1 MRSKHLPA
9 LMFYPGDWHKDL
21 GVQLL
26 TFEQRGVWFE
36 LLLRMHDSEERG
48 ALVINGRAMTDE
60 EIAILIGWR
69 DETAKLSK
77 ILDSL
82 TAKGAASRRQSDS
95 ALCNRRMLK
104 EQELSR
110 IRAKAGAAGARQ
122 TNAAKKAAKVRPSS
136 SIASSYSEE
145 KIAASAAPTSAGA
158 APSQRKIRKLH
169 LSDEEFIAELKLS
182 PAYAGI
188 NIDAEMAKLDLWLKS
203 PKGRGKYKTQSRVL
217 SWLNRIER
225 PMALRNGHA
234 GPESVPGKCARRLK
248 DGNSLRPCGRLIA
261 PGQAEP
267 FCVECLEATRVERQC
282 LAHLGAMS

>member
-36 LLLRMHDSEERG
+36 LLLRMHDSDERG

-82 TAKGAASRRQSDS
+82 TAKGAASRRQSDG

-122 TNAAKKAAKVRPSS
+122 TNAAKKAAKAGPSS
-136 SIASSYSEE
+136 SVASSFSEE
-145 KIAASAAPTSAGA
+145 KIAGSASPTPASAALSWG
-158 APSQRKIRKLH
+158 KIRKLQ
-169 LSDEEFIAELKLS
+169 LAEEEFIAELKRN
-182 PAYAGI
+182 PAYQGI
-188 NIDAEMAKLDLWLKS
+188 DIDREIGKLKAWLLT
-203 PKGRGKYKTQSRVL
+203 PKGRGKSMTRGRLVN
-217 SWLNRIER
+217 WLNRVDQ
-225 PMALRNGHA
+225 PLAAQNGHA
-234 GPESVPGKCARRLK
+234 GPGIFPGKCARRLK
-248 DGNSLRPCGRLIA
+248 DGHSLRPCGRPIA
-261 PGQAEP
+261 PGQTEP
-267 FCVECLEATRVERQC
+267 FCTECLEATRAEREC